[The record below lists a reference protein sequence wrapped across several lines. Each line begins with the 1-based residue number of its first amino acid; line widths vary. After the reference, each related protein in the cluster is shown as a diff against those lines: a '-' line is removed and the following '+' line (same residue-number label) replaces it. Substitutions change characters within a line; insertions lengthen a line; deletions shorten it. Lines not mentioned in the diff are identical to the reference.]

1 MTKTNEE
8 WDKTIVAL
16 AYKIDQLNKDIETYK
31 ADRMLLEGKIKKLRT
46 ENKHLK
52 ARIGL
57 QQAQKYYENKTTE
70 HTSTNEVEWGEFS
83 EILESTKTD
92 TEL

>member
-1 MTKTNEE
+1 MQSTSDNY
-8 WDKTIVAL
+8 DQTIIGL
-16 AYKIDQLNKDIETYK
+16 AYKIDQLNKEIETYK

-57 QQAQKYYENKTTE
+57 YQMEKHHENKTTQ

-83 EILESTKTD
+83 EISELTETD

>member
-16 AYKIDQLNKDIETYK
+16 AYKIDTLNKEIQTYK
-31 ADRMLLEGKIKKLRT
+31 ADRMMLEGRIKKLRT
-46 ENKHLK
+46 ENKQLK

-57 QQAQKYYENKTTE
+57 YQLEKQHEDKTTQ

-83 EILESTKTD
+83 EISELTKTD

>member
-16 AYKIDQLNKDIETYK
+16 AYKIDGLNKEIETYK
-31 ADRMLLEGKIKKLRT
+31 ADRMMLEGRIKKLRT
-46 ENKHLK
+46 ENKQLK

-57 QQAQKYYENKTTE
+57 YQLEKQYEKDNRHKSTE
-70 HTSTNEVEWGEFS
+70 ELGSSDFE
-83 EILESTKTD
+83 EILESTNTD